1 MVIRRRGRKAAFIA
15 IIGDGDDEDT
25 DKVTSYCPHCKE
37 YGFNYLLKER
47 IYPKDQP
54 LPSDHESWLQCYNCG
69 TIVAKVHAPRL
80 DEITGIK
87 EPDNNP
93 HDYPGKVAIEVMNK
107 KSSDR
112 RRNFI
117 KSLNRPDHSKGPEDI
132 DSDLYSQLQKG
143 KQLVSYESTN
153 DEFEG

>member
-15 IIGDGDDEDT
+15 IIGDGDNENDIP
-25 DKVTSYCPHCKE
+25 TSYCPDCQE

-47 IYPKDQP
+47 IYPNGEPK
-54 LPSDHESWLQCYNCG
+54 PSDYDAWMQCHSCG
-69 TIVAKVHAPRL
+69 LLLPKVNVKRL

-117 KSLNRPDHSKGPEDI
+117 KS
-132 DSDLYSQLQKG
+132 
-143 KQLVSYESTN
+143 
-153 DEFEG
+153 